1 MGKVEFKNPIRSVR
15 GVLIRGDP
23 YYIRR
28 YPDPG
33 GGVMHIVQARP
44 NRRGHLASAAEAA
57 NRREFAEKYGRQK
70 HMDFQERIFRNQLE
84 IPFE

>member
-1 MGKVEFKNPIRSVR
+1 MGKVEFKHPIRSVR

-44 NRRGHLASAAEAA
+44 NRSGHLASAAEAA
-57 NRREFAEKYGRQK
+57 NRREFAEKYGRGR
-70 HMDFQERIFRNQLE
+70 HEEWQERHFKNQLE
-84 IPFE
+84 IPFS